1 MRIGRMLVGSV
12 LAGAVL
18 VMALTSD
25 GGARAAEAKSSGKSH
40 AGASAGE
47 AAGPVD
53 LNAASAEQLVE
64 VPGIGESLA
73 RRIVEFREKNGAFQ
87 SVDDL
92 LKIQGI
98 GEKSLQKLRPHLTVA
113 KGH

>member
-1 MRIGRMLVGSV
+1 MSIRTQRFPFLLAAALMALT
-12 LAGAVL
+12 LAGAS
-18 VMALTSD
+18 A
-25 GGARAAEAKSSGKSH
+25 AYAAEAKSSGKSS
-40 AGASAGE
+40 AAASAD
-47 AAGPVD
+47 AAAPVD
-53 LNAASAEQLVE
+53 LNSASADQLVA

-92 LKIQGI
+92 LKVQGI

-113 KGH
+113 KAR